1 MVVLGQIEGV
11 PVEWKIDTGARSTFI
26 TKETYNM
33 LVDKPVLAPMD
44 SSYVTAN
51 GDRLEC
57 FGRALMHITFGECVF
72 EHEVNVGGVRNNL
85 IGEDFITTY
94 RCNWDHDEACFV
106 IKGSR
111 IPFEGP
117 DRSSRASRVI
127 ALETVM
133 VPSGHEA
140 VIKSGLTARKSSHS
154 VSSSVGVLTPERP
167 FLERY
172 GLALAK
178 TLVDTAN
185 ATVYARVYNPGP
197 SDVTVYKHTHMAIFT
212 PVQRIGPTLKLE
224 DGPGDSIGVEGCTH
238 LTESQKEE
246 FKKFLITNQTCF
258 ARPGEVGRTN
268 MGTHKIKLKDER
280 PIREPPRR
288 IPIYKRQ
295 ALEEEVKK
303 LEEKGLIEKSNSPW
317 SSQTEE
323 ISFLGHIV
331 SKKGVQTDPA
341 KVKAES
347 KECDSR
353 FSKIA
358 KPLFDLTKKDKKFH
372 WNQDCEDS
380 FLELKNKLMSAP
392 ILAFPQVGGNNFI
405 LDTDASAYAIGA
417 VLSQVQDGKE
427 RVIAYGSRCLDKAER
442 NYCVTRR
449 EMLAVV
455 FFTKYFKHYL
465 LGRKFLLRTDH
476 GSLTW
481 LQRFREPDGQIHRWI
496 QQLSQ
501 FHLVIEHRPGNKHGN
516 ADAMS
521 RLVTSD
527 GEICKQCAM
536 PWNYSYS
543 GPVKSEIKEMK
554 EGEVATLSDE
564 SENESERPE
573 RAGTP
578 DRADVPDHSS
588 PGQDENAPGGA
599 SPVRRGRKPNRPKQA
614 KQKKKPSSEL
624 DNLEFI
630 RQQQEEDDVL
640 KEILKL
646 KLDDREKPEREE
658 ICLVKNDVLCLL
670 WQEDVGK
677 PRLKICIPRSITD
690 EVLWYLHDAKT
701 AGHQGVAKTLEKA
714 KISPFYWQGMR
725 KSVKYYVSK
734 CEICGERKNP
744 AFKKRHPLKSHVVGA
759 PFERIATDIAGPYPL
774 TDKGNKYILVVA
786 DYFSKL
792 TEIYAIQDIRAETV
806 ADTIFRGWIKR
817 YGCPMQLHSDQGR
830 QYESLLFQ
838 ELCKLM
844 EVKKTRT
851 TPLHPRSDGMV
862 ERMNKTI
869 NDMLSKYIKPHQR
882 DWDEYLDYLMMVYN
896 STPHQSTGFTPH
908 HLVYGEEM
916 RMPLDLLTEKLE
928 NNEENRLATEYA
940 VTLEDNLRK
949 AQRFARENL
958 GVEAKRQKSIYDRN
972 VKSKTYEVG
981 DRVWRNQKKNI
992 PGQKAKIA
1000 RHWTGPWI
1008 IIEKMSDI
1016 IFRLK
1021 FSKNSNPVTVHGDN
1035 LKPYIGDKEFNWF
1048 DITPIDSGNAD
1059 LAEFPSLEDYATLNE
1074 SRSFDRGNDA
1084 EIILTPPSEAG
1095 NQPNENPKICPST
1108 PEIHPESSARI
1119 RSSVSEAPDGLRRTI
1134 AQRFGKRTVK
1144 LPPHLADFVLEL
1156 TKEVVK
1162 MPVLCPDCGKQ
1173 FANKR
1178 NLNRH
1183 INSHH
1188 EENVRATVCPEIGCR
1203 RYFYRREYLQ
1213 VHLCCTHKYSESEAK
1228 GFVSNA
1234 TFDLIPREK
1243 LDPVRGVVKCEVA
1256 QERNVKTE
1264 REEIKVTIEAN
1275 SAGPSSSKKVKHEVN
1290 EVIQDIN
1297 NNGTSTGQKEMK
1309 VDIISL
1315 NLIKKTYWDH
1325 DKGELVTV
1333 REQRM
1338 ATSSHIDMNNF
1349 NWEDFVIN
1357 SADEVFAHLEE
1368 IRKVPSTVKVRV
1380 VDEDSDEDIESD

>member
-1 MVVLGQIEGV
+1 
-11 PVEWKIDTGARSTFI
+11 
-26 TKETYNM
+26 
-33 LVDKPVLAPMD
+33 
-44 SSYVTAN
+44 
-51 GDRLEC
+51 
-57 FGRALMHITFGECVF
+57 
-72 EHEVNVGGVRNNL
+72 
-85 IGEDFITTY
+85 
-94 RCNWDHDEACFV
+94 
-106 IKGSR
+106 
-111 IPFEGP
+111 
-117 DRSSRASRVI
+117 
-127 ALETVM
+127 M

-224 DGPGDSIGVEGCTH
+224 DGPGDSIGVGEVVTAADGKEMPEHMISVYQKGCTH

-341 KVKAES
+341 KVKAV
-347 KECDSR
+347 KEIQSP
-353 FSKIA
+353 KNV
-358 KPLFDLTKKDKKFH
+358 T
-372 WNQDCEDS
+372 QDCEDS

-543 GPVKSEIKEMK
+543 EPVKSEIKEMK

-564 SENESERPE
+564 SENESERSE

-658 ICLVKNDVLCLL
+658 ICCESRDFKSYIARWGTTSSKERCVMLTMARRC
-670 WQEDVGK
+670 W
-677 PRLKICIPRSITD
+677 
-690 EVLWYLHDAKT
+690 KT
-701 AGHQGVAKTLEKA
+701 
-714 KISPFYWQGMR
+714 
-725 KSVKYYVSK
+725 
-734 CEICGERKNP
+734 
-744 AFKKRHPLKSHVVGA
+744 
-759 PFERIATDIAGPYPL
+759 
-774 TDKGNKYILVVA
+774 
-786 DYFSKL
+786 
-792 TEIYAIQDIRAETV
+792 
-806 ADTIFRGWIKR
+806 
-817 YGCPMQLHSDQGR
+817 
-830 QYESLLFQ
+830 
-838 ELCKLM
+838 
-844 EVKKTRT
+844 EVKKY
-851 TPLHPRSDGMV
+851 V
-862 ERMNKTI
+862 FE
-869 NDMLSKYIKPHQR
+869 
-882 DWDEYLDYLMMVYN
+882 
-896 STPHQSTGFTPH
+896 
-908 HLVYGEEM
+908 
-916 RMPLDLLTEKLE
+916 
-928 NNEENRLATEYA
+928 
-940 VTLEDNLRK
+940 
-949 AQRFARENL
+949 
-958 GVEAKRQKSIYDRN
+958 
-972 VKSKTYEVG
+972 
-981 DRVWRNQKKNI
+981 
-992 PGQKAKIA
+992 
-1000 RHWTGPWI
+1000 
-1008 IIEKMSDI
+1008 
-1016 IFRLK
+1016 
-1021 FSKNSNPVTVHGDN
+1021 
-1035 LKPYIGDKEFNWF
+1035 
-1048 DITPIDSGNAD
+1048 ID
-1059 LAEFPSLEDYATLNE
+1059 
-1074 SRSFDRGNDA
+1074 
-1084 EIILTPPSEAG
+1084 
-1095 NQPNENPKICPST
+1095 
-1108 PEIHPESSARI
+1108 H
-1119 RSSVSEAPDGLRRTI
+1119 
-1134 AQRFGKRTVK
+1134 
-1144 LPPHLADFVLEL
+1144 
-1156 TKEVVK
+1156 
-1162 MPVLCPDCGKQ
+1162 
-1173 FANKR
+1173 
-1178 NLNRH
+1178 
-1183 INSHH
+1183 
-1188 EENVRATVCPEIGCR
+1188 
-1203 RYFYRREYLQ
+1203 
-1213 VHLCCTHKYSESEAK
+1213 
-1228 GFVSNA
+1228 
-1234 TFDLIPREK
+1234 
-1243 LDPVRGVVKCEVA
+1243 
-1256 QERNVKTE
+1256 
-1264 REEIKVTIEAN
+1264 
-1275 SAGPSSSKKVKHEVN
+1275 
-1290 EVIQDIN
+1290 
-1297 NNGTSTGQKEMK
+1297 
-1309 VDIISL
+1309 
-1315 NLIKKTYWDH
+1315 
-1325 DKGELVTV
+1325 
-1333 REQRM
+1333 
-1338 ATSSHIDMNNF
+1338 
-1349 NWEDFVIN
+1349 
-1357 SADEVFAHLEE
+1357 
-1368 IRKVPSTVKVRV
+1368 
-1380 VDEDSDEDIESD
+1380 